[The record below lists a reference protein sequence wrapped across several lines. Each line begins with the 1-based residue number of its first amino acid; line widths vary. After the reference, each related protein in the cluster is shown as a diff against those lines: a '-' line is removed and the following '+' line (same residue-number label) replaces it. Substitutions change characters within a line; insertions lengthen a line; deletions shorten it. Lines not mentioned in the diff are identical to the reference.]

1 MVFCIV
7 MTKQKSSAVVS
18 NYAFAR
24 GLCVCAWEASGE
36 GVLGSRGEPFHIH
49 FHLVTTLESRDAG
62 QAADGLRL

>member
-1 MVFCIV
+1 M
-7 MTKQKSSAVVS
+7 VS